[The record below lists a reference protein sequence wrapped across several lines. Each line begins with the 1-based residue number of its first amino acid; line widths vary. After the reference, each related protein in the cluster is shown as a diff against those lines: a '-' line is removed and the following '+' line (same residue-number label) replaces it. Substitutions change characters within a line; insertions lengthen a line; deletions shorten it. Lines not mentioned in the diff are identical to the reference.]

1 MLDKNYTSYMV
12 GFLDKFTI
20 IIYNELYKTGRI
32 YGLLWQNV
40 SNIDIVID
48 MNL

>member
-20 IIYNELYKTGRI
+20 IIYNGLYKTG
-32 YGLLWQNV
+32 
-40 SNIDIVID
+40 
-48 MNL
+48 